1 MKWLTT
7 YKKEVER
14 TEQLGIEYQT
24 ALDNII
30 TEIKKDDN
38 ISLDRILD
46 IVDCI
51 QYIKRVRKRWASG
64 SNSNAKNV
72 RNLNLPFA
80 PSIVIA
86 HIESTDYI
94 DGRYGGDG
102 EGGGVI
108 IVTKNLK
115 IEMLGWFTG
124 RGGYTYDHTRLPI
137 NVVDG
142 NFDVS
147 NYKLDQRRNRT
158 DLNHKV
164 KKWWA
169 FD

>member
-1 MKWLTT
+1 MTT

-14 TEQLGIEYQT
+14 TEQLGLEYQT

-38 ISLDRILD
+38 ISPDRILD

-86 HIESTDYI
+86 HIESTEYI
-94 DGRYGGDG
+94 YGRHGGDG

-115 IEMLGWFTG
+115 IEM
-124 RGGYTYDHTRLPI
+124 
-137 NVVDG
+137 
-142 NFDVS
+142 
-147 NYKLDQRRNRT
+147 
-158 DLNHKV
+158 
-164 KKWWA
+164 
-169 FD
+169 

>member
-1 MKWLTT
+1 MTT
-7 YKKEVER
+7 YKREVER

-72 RNLNLPFA
+72 RNLNLSFA

-86 HIESTDYI
+86 HIESTEYI
-94 DGRYGGDG
+94 YGRHGGDG

-108 IVTKNLK
+108 IVTKN
-115 IEMLGWFTG
+115 
-124 RGGYTYDHTRLPI
+124 R
-137 NVVDG
+137 NVRMVDG
-142 NFDVS
+142 S
-147 NYKLDQRRNRT
+147 GRLYL
-158 DLNHKV
+158 
-164 KKWWA
+164 
-169 FD
+169 

>member
-1 MKWLTT
+1 MTT
-7 YKKEVER
+7 YKREVER

-72 RNLNLPFA
+72 RNLNLSFA

-86 HIESTDYI
+86 HIESTEYI
-94 DGRYGGDG
+94 YGRHGGDG

-108 IVTKNLK
+108 IVTK
-115 IEMLGWFTG
+115 M
-124 RGGYTYDHTRLPI
+124 
-137 NVVDG
+137 VDG
-142 NFDVS
+142 SGRLYLWQYKAS
-147 NYKLDQRRNRT
+147 NKC
-158 DLNHKV
+158 
-164 KKWWA
+164 WGG
-169 FD
+169 